1 MAQWGSRVTF
11 RSCAALI
18 LVAGLTAGMP
28 RHAHSVESTSISIGT
43 GGVTGVYYPAGG
55 AICRLVNKERSR
67 HGIRC
72 TVESS
77 GGSVAN
83 IDGIRDGALEF
94 GLVQSDW
101 QYYAYNGASAFSDQN
116 PFTDLRAVFSL
127 HVEPF
132 TVVARADSG
141 IRRFSDLK
149 GKRVNIGNP
158 GSGQRGTMDIVL
170 NAIGWTVDDFAKAT
184 ELSSD
189 EQSQALCQNKI
200 DAMIFVVGHPSASVK
215 EATTS
220 CASVLVN
227 ADRLEG
233 LMRERPFYRKVK
245 IPGGMYAGNQQD
257 ISTFGVYATLVTS
270 SKVADETVYQLVK
283 AVFDDFV
290 GFKRQHPAFKDL
302 NAAEMTTAGLTAP
315 LHPGAIRYYKQAGW
329 R

>member
-1 MAQWGSRVTF
+1 MGSQFMFRV
-11 RSCAALI
+11 CAVIL
-18 LVAGLTAGMP
+18 LVAGLSAGMP
-28 RHAHSVESTSISIGT
+28 REARSVEGASIIIGT

-55 AICRLVNKERSR
+55 AICRLVNKGGPQ

-72 TVESS
+72 SVEST

-83 IDGIRDGALEF
+83 INGIREGALEF

-101 QYYAYNGASAFSDQN
+101 QYYAYSGAPVFSEQG
-116 PFTDLRAVFSL
+116 PFADLRSVFSL

-132 TVVARADSG
+132 TVIARADSG
-141 IRRFSDLK
+141 IRKFSDIK

-170 NAIGWTVDDFAKAT
+170 NAVGWTVDDFASVT

-189 EQSQALCQNKI
+189 EQSQALCKNKI
-200 DAMIFVVGHPSASVK
+200 DAMVFVVGHPSASIK
-215 EATTS
+215 EATTT
-220 CASVLVN
+220 CASVLVD
-227 ADRLEG
+227 ASQLEALVRG
-233 LMRERPFYRKVK
+233 SAFYRKAK
-245 IPGGMYAGNQQD
+245 IPGGMYAGTKQD
-257 ISTFGVYATLVTS
+257 IFTFGVYATLVTS
-270 SKVADETVYQLVK
+270 GRVPDEIVYQLVK
-283 AVFDDFV
+283 AVFGDFA

-302 NAAEMTTAGLTAP
+302 TAQEMSTAGLTAP